1 METLPYWRLWG
12 FLRCVVRLSL
22 LIKKKTR
29 FYLIV
34 GASEG
39 LSMVSLL
46 VEASVVIFFA
56 ISAGLCC
63 VKSVVASCIR
73 DVSVV
78 ASCIRGVSAVVSC
91 IRIVSSVASCIKIV
105 SAEVLSAIEDSFC
118 SSSESFLKRSYSKM
132 QDARQMISMS
142 RLGLLKI
149 L

>member
-1 METLPYWRLWG
+1 METLPYWRLWD
-12 FLRCVVRLSL
+12 FLRCVVRLAL

-46 VEASVVIFFA
+46 VEASVVIFSA

-63 VKSVVASCIR
+63 LK
-73 DVSVV
+73 SVV
-78 ASCIRGVSAVVSC
+78 ASCIRGVSVVASC

-105 SAEVLSAIEDSFC
+105 SAEAVSVIEDSFC

>member
-12 FLRCVVRLSL
+12 FLRFVVRLAL

-34 GASEG
+34 GALED

-46 VEASVVIFFA
+46 VEASIVIFSA

-73 DVSVV
+73 
-78 ASCIRGVSAVVSC
+78 GVSAVVASAVVVSVVVSC
-91 IRIVSSVASCIKIV
+91 FRMV
-105 SAEVLSAIEDSFC
+105 SAEVL
-118 SSSESFLKRSYSKM
+118 LR
-132 QDARQMISMS
+132 
-142 RLGLLKI
+142 LKI
-149 L
+149 LFVVLRRVF

>member
-12 FLRCVVRLSL
+12 FLRFVVRLAL

-34 GASEG
+34 GALED

-46 VEASVVIFFA
+46 VEASVVIFSA

-63 VKSVVASCIR
+63 VKSL
-73 DVSVV
+73 V
-78 ASCIRGVSAVVSC
+78 ASCIRGVSVVVSC

-105 SAEVLSAIEDSFC
+105 SAEAVSVIEDSFC